1 MSFSLDIMNR
11 ILIYSLSLLLLAL
24 LFQTQYYRV
33 LPKEEL
39 DAKKIKILEELGEEA
54 LLHKDVPIAALL
66 MYKDSLIGYGYN
78 TVLRDAE
85 LSGHAEVNAIN
96 MAYKSYGKQFAQLDR
111 EDLVIY
117 SSFEPCE
124 MCKGMLL
131 HYNIKEVRFERKK
144 KIFRQVKSSLKTWL
158 YEYSKRQVLADSLQE
173 KLFLKH
179 PDYKPERE

>member
-1 MSFSLDIMNR
+1 MNK
-11 ILIYSLSLLLLAL
+11 IVTYSSIFLLVGL

-33 LPKEEL
+33 LPTEDL
-39 DAKKIKILEELGEEA
+39 DTDKIALLESLGEKA
-54 LLHKDVPIAALL
+54 LLHKDVPIASIL

-78 TVLRDAE
+78 TVLRDVE

-96 MAYKSYGKQFAQLDR
+96 MAYKKYRDQFKNLDR
-111 EDLVIY
+111 NELVLY

-144 KIFRQVKSSLKTWL
+144 TMMRQIKSSLKTWL
-158 YEYSKRQVLADSLQE
+158 YEYSKRQFLADSLQE

-179 PDYKPERE
+179 PDYKPEN